1 MTDFYWKFVSEY
13 GDEYLDCEL
22 VTARGVYFTN
32 RCFLQLSGLIR
43 ENINNNE
50 SLRILMP
57 EFSHLDVHQK
67 LNGYVS
73 TQKRNLI
80 QHTSDV
86 PCGKDM
92 SNELSH
98 NQFTEI
104 HLPCV
109 KEKDKITKSKE
120 IKMPSVKKTNYQCD
134 LCGLTFSSAKKSWN
148 HKDQVHRSD
157 TSFQCK
163 ICSAQFKTKSIL
175 SNHMKCHRLPSFSCS
190 YCEKVKTIK
199 LRI

>member
-1 MTDFYWKFVSEY
+1 MTDYYWKFVIEN

-32 RCFLQLSGLIR
+32 RCFLQLSGLIK

-50 SLRILMP
+50 PLRILMP
-57 EFSHLDVHQK
+57 EFSHLDVHRK
-67 LNGYVS
+67 LNGYFS

-80 QHTSDV
+80 QDTSDV
-86 PCGKDM
+86 PCDM
-92 SNELSH
+92 SNGPFH
-98 NQFTEI
+98 YQIMEI
-104 HLPCV
+104 PLPCV
-109 KEKDKITKSKE
+109 KKKDEVNKSKE
-120 IKMPSVKKTNYQCD
+120 IKMHSAKQKMYQCD
-134 LCGLTFSSAKKSWN
+134 LCGLTFSSPKKSWN

-163 ICSAQFKTKSIL
+163 MCSAQFKTKSIL
-175 SNHMKCHRLPSFSCS
+175 SNHMKCHRLPSFSCT

-199 LRI
+199 L